1 MNDAQQ
7 VPDPNAKVKRPGQ
20 VRAAAALAMG
30 GTVKPVLLA
39 SLGLVAVLGA
49 VGYVFAKVDFKA
61 GSPALNFPLPTSD
74 SSPTQAM
81 SKSSPAQRLLQTDID
96 GQTPEGQL
104 ILAYQHLARGDEA
117 QAFSTAEQLV
127 KRQPDFALAQLLHGD
142 LLLARS
148 GLAGA
153 AALGPEATASAANG
167 AAAAAAAGSIEGL
180 RAEAK
185 LRLAALVERPPQNA
199 LPRQLLNLSPAV
211 RHAVVV
217 DTSHARLYLF
227 ENGSDGLKL
236 LRDSYVSIGKLG
248 TGKLQE
254 GDQRTPLGIY
264 HVGVRRDEAAARYGA
279 AALPL
284 NYPSEYDRLLGRGG
298 SSIWLHGER
307 AGNYARGPQST
318 DGCIVLSN
326 DEMRAL
332 ADVVAARETP
342 VVIVENIDWVDRKLA
357 VKSPLDTGFERAYQ
371 AWQQARLS
379 QDATSLRGFY
389 ETGLERG
396 SDSAAA
402 RLDAN
407 LAHMAKQEL
416 PVQSLERLSLL
427 PWPDQPSVKIVTYR
441 ELSPNGGA
449 PKLKRQYWREKDGHW
464 TIFFDGLV
472 S

>member
-7 VPDPNAKVKRPGQ
+7 VPAAKAKRRGS
-20 VRAAAALAMG
+20 
-30 GTVKPVLLA
+30 VKPVLLA

-61 GSPALNFPLPTSD
+61 TSPALGAPLPSSD
-74 SSPTQAM
+74 SSPAHALP
-81 SKSSPAQRLLQTDID
+81 KSGVAERLIQTEID
-96 GQTPEGQL
+96 GQTPESQL
-104 ILAYQHLARGDEA
+104 ILAYQHLARGEEA

-127 KRQPDFALAQLLHGD
+127 KRQPDFALAQLLHAD

-148 GLAGA
+148 GLSDLSGA
-153 AALGPEATASAANG
+153 SAQGPQAAASAA
-167 AAAAAAAGSIEGL
+167 SESLEGL

-185 LRLAALVERPPQNA
+185 LRLAALVERPPLSA
-199 LPRQLLNLSPAV
+199 LPQQLLGLSPAV

-217 DTSHARLYLF
+217 DTSRARLYLF
-227 ENGSDGLKL
+227 ENGADGLKL

-254 GDQRTPLGIY
+254 GDQRTPLGTY
-264 HVGVRRDEAAARYGA
+264 HVGMRRDEAAARYGA

-284 NYPSEYDRLLGRGG
+284 NYPSEYDRVLGRGG

-307 AGNYARGPQST
+307 AGNYARGPLST

-342 VVIVENIDWVDRKLA
+342 VVIVEKIVWVDRKTALS
-357 VKSPLDTGFERAYQ
+357 SPLDAGFERVYQ
-371 AWQQARLS
+371 DWQQARLK
-379 QDATSLRGFY
+379 QDANSLRGFY

-396 SDSAAA
+396 SDSNAAH
-402 RLDAN
+402 LDAN
-407 LAHMAKQEL
+407 LARMAKHEL
-416 PVQSLERLSLL
+416 PLQSLERLSLL

-449 PKLKRQYWREKDGHW
+449 PKLKRQYWRHKDGHW
-464 TIFFDGLV
+464 AIFFDGLV